1 MKKRGEGSGCWN
13 KKDIGLPQF
22 PYTGAFDEVP
32 DEFFDEL
39 FSQQSQV
46 TQVNVQVGNENVGT
60 VEVPVH
66 SQIAENVVHEEDT
79 EKESSEEEDSEED
92 TYVEG
97 RRWRIEDSG
106 DESDKEIYE
115 TDNDAALDDNDL
127 FDANIQS
134 KFGGVGNTYLPK
146 DFVAFED
153 EEDSDGNNSEKGF
166 HSPNNSSSEEGERRR
181 KYPEFCKSD
190 LNNPKFE
197 KGMLFGS
204 KEDLKT
210 ALKNYSVMGNYAI
223 KFVKN
228 DKRRLTAK
236 CKNCTWMLH
245 ASVMQL
251 EQTLQIKSF
260 NDKHTCLRTPTNP
273 HVNSVDVQSHSTIV
287 ASPAIN
293 VAVNVQSRQVVAPAN
308 AQRKKLPI
316 KRRSNVNPPNSFNP
330 PRTSCSKK

>member
-1 MKKRGEGSGCWN
+1 MGVSSSRPNRLSYVNIWDPESYSTQYKNGTLTLAVHGLSLNHNWCDPDRLPPWALTLTTLGQAIQEMEEKN
-13 KKDIGLPQF
+13 IGLPQF

-134 KFGGVGNTYLPK
+134 KFGG
-146 DFVAFED
+146 
-153 EEDSDGNNSEKGF
+153 
-166 HSPNNSSSEEGERRR
+166 
-181 KYPEFCKSD
+181 
-190 LNNPKFE
+190 
-197 KGMLFGS
+197 
-204 KEDLKT
+204 
-210 ALKNYSVMGNYAI
+210 
-223 KFVKN
+223 
-228 DKRRLTAK
+228 
-236 CKNCTWMLH
+236 
-245 ASVMQL
+245 
-251 EQTLQIKSF
+251 
-260 NDKHTCLRTPTNP
+260 
-273 HVNSVDVQSHSTIV
+273 
-287 ASPAIN
+287 
-293 VAVNVQSRQVVAPAN
+293 
-308 AQRKKLPI
+308 I

>member
-13 KKDIGLPQF
+13 KQDIGLPQF

-66 SQIAENVVHEEDT
+66 SQIAENVVHEEDS
-79 EKESSEEEDSEED
+79 EEEGGEEEDSEED

-115 TDNDAALDDNDL
+115 TENDAALDDNDL

-134 KFGGVGNTYLPK
+134 KFGGAGNTYLPK

-181 KYPEFCKSD
+181 KF
-190 LNNPKFE
+190 
-197 KGMLFGS
+197 
-204 KEDLKT
+204 
-210 ALKNYSVMGNYAI
+210 
-223 KFVKN
+223 
-228 DKRRLTAK
+228 
-236 CKNCTWMLH
+236 
-245 ASVMQL
+245 
-251 EQTLQIKSF
+251 
-260 NDKHTCLRTPTNP
+260 
-273 HVNSVDVQSHSTIV
+273 
-287 ASPAIN
+287 
-293 VAVNVQSRQVVAPAN
+293 
-308 AQRKKLPI
+308 
-316 KRRSNVNPPNSFNP
+316 
-330 PRTSCSKK
+330 